1 MANSHTDQRQ
11 AFLIMV
17 TPASTSAQKRHRA
30 LYNRLP
36 AEQMAVA
43 RVVTEH

>member
-17 TPASTSAQKRHRA
+17 TPAPTPAQKRHRA
-30 LYNRLP
+30 LYNRCRLSKWP
-36 AEQMAVA
+36 
-43 RVVTEH
+43 